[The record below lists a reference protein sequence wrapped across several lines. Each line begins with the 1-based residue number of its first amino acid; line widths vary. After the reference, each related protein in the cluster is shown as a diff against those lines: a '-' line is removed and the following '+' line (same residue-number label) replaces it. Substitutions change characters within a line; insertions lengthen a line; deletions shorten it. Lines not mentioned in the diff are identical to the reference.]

1 MQNLKK
7 TIAVS
12 VLVLLF
18 ALMGCS
24 SDAGLNPQSEMG
36 TDIQA
41 QTILDLEEQASGG
54 NSFSRYG
61 IGLDGFFD
69 DDNDSGIDM
78 LGEEASSDSTA
89 NSEGSPD

>member
-1 MQNLKK
+1 MKKYTK

-12 VLVLLF
+12 LLVLVF
-18 ALMGCS
+18 AFMGCS

-41 QTILDLEEQASGG
+41 QTTLDLEEQAGG
-54 NSFSRYG
+54 GQAFSRYG
-61 IGLDGFFD
+61 IGLDGFFV
-69 DDNDSGIDM
+69 DDNYSGMDT

-89 NSEGSPD
+89 GDDGSPD